1 MSTVLQSV
9 SLTAGYGKIV
19 IIRDVSIRMGK
30 GEVVA
35 LIGPNGSGK
44 STFIKSVLGFA
55 RVFGGKIVY
64 NGVDITGV
72 RADSLIKMGIGYVP
86 QVDNVFTDLTVEE
99 NLEMGAYVRTDKAGM
114 EADMRDVY
122 YMFPELKERRR
133 ERARNLSGGER
144 QMLAIAR
151 AMMGRPNVLLLDE
164 PVASLSPKATS
175 LVFSRIREICRS
187 GVPVLMAEQNVRGA
201 LAHSDR
207 GYVLINGECV
217 KEGSPEEVRSHFT
230 RLFGSL

>member
-151 AMMGRPNVLLLDE
+151 AMMG
-164 PVASLSPKATS
+164 
-175 LVFSRIREICRS
+175 
-187 GVPVLMAEQNVRGA
+187 
-201 LAHSDR
+201 
-207 GYVLINGECV
+207 
-217 KEGSPEEVRSHFT
+217 
-230 RLFGSL
+230 